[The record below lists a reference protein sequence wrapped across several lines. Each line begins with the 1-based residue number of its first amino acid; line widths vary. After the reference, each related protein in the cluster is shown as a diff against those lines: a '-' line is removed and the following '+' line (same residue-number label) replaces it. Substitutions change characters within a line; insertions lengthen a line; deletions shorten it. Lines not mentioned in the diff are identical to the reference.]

1 MGTPSKLPRRQLP
14 ILVLVVLAVAVA
26 AGCGSSKKSSTTT
39 TTTTTAATTT
49 AAAATTTTSS
59 SGSGLAGI
67 ATAGNCRDIAGLEA
81 SLAAAITGT
90 GTTDVQKTSALLK
103 QFADHTPSD
112 IRPDF
117 EIVAAAYA
125 KVADALKGV
134 NFKAGQTPSA
144 SEIAKL
150 EKLGTQINSAK
161 LQQAATHI
169 TTWAQNNCHS

>member
-1 MGTPSKLPRRQLP
+1 MGTLSKLPRRQLP

-39 TTTTTAATTT
+39 TTAATTT

-59 SGSGLAGI
+59 SGSGLSGL

-81 SLAAAITGT
+81 NLANAITGS

-103 QFADHTPSD
+103 QFADHAPSD

-125 KVADALKGV
+125 KVADALKGA
-134 NFKAGQTPSA
+134 NFSAGQTPSA
-144 SEIAKL
+144 AEIAKL
-150 EKLGTQINSAK
+150 EKLGTQINSTK

-169 TTWAQNNCHS
+169 TAWAQNNCHS